1 VGGAH
6 NGWKV
11 AMGTL
16 GFERGTAFLSR
27 QLQFGTEMQR
37 VLEFARKQGLTSD
50 PLVRQQLADAYIGL
64 QIMRYNGF
72 RALTTMLA
80 TGSPGPEA
88 SISKLYWSTWHRSLG
103 ELEMQLMGPWSEVLG
118 SPASAAGSGDK
129 AAYEPDGFQ
138 KTFLESRAETIYT
151 GSSEI
156 QKNIIG
162 ERVLGLPREPAVS

>member
-1 VGGAH
+1 
-6 NGWKV
+6 
-11 AMGTL
+11 
-16 GFERGTAFLSR
+16 
-27 QLQFGTEMQR
+27 
-37 VLEFARKQGLTSD
+37 
-50 PLVRQQLADAYIGL
+50 
-64 QIMRYNGF
+64 MRYNGF

-88 SISKLYWSTWHRSLG
+88 SISKFYWSTWHRNLG
-103 ELEMQLMGPWSEVLG
+103 ELEMQLMGPWSEVL
-118 SPASAAGSGDK
+118 SAQASGAEGGGTGD
-129 AAYEPDGFQ
+129 YEPDGFQ

>member
-1 VGGAH
+1 
-6 NGWKV
+6 
-11 AMGTL
+11 M
-16 GFERGTAFLSR
+16 
-27 QLQFGTEMQR
+27 
-37 VLEFARKQGLTSD
+37 
-50 PLVRQQLADAYIGL
+50 RQQLADAYIGL

-88 SISKLYWSTWHRSLG
+88 SISKLYWSTWHRDLG
-103 ELEMQLMGPWSEVLG
+103 ELEMQLMGPWSRG
-118 SPASAAGSGDK
+118 ARRGRRH

-151 GSSEI
+151 GSTEI